1 MSPHARIAAAAA
13 ALALL
18 AGCAA
23 TPPSHFYTVSGPE
36 TPTSAASALTIVVG
50 PVTIPGV
57 VDRPEI
63 ALTVGENEVWFDEF
77 NRWASPLADAIA
89 IAATQNLAA
98 DLNAPRI
105 MTLKQAQPGGA
116 DYVVAIEVQR
126 FDSVQGSYALLDAVY
141 TVRRNTDGRT
151 TIGRATVR
159 ETVSDKSY
167 EALAAAHSRAV
178 ARMSRDIAQT
188 LSGIAAQ
195 PATPPPAR

>member
-1 MSPHARIAAAAA
+1 MSVLFARIAAAATV
-13 ALALL
+13 ALL
-18 AGCAA
+18 AGCA

-36 TPTSAASALTIVVG
+36 APASAASALTVAVG

-89 IAATQNLAA
+89 IATAQNLSAG
-98 DLNAPRI
+98 LNAPRV
-105 MTLKQAQPGGA
+105 MTLGQAQPGGA
-116 DYVVAIEVQR
+116 DYAVAIEVQR

-159 ETVSDKSY
+159 ETTSDKSY

-178 ARMSRDIAQT
+178 ARMSRDIAQA
-188 LSGIAAQ
+188 LRGIAAQ
-195 PATPPPAR
+195 PATAPPAR

>member
-1 MSPHARIAAAAA
+1 MSVCPARIAAAAA
-13 ALALL
+13 LVLL

-36 TPTSAASALTIVVG
+36 APPSVASALTIAVG
-50 PVTIPGV
+50 PVTVPGV

-89 IAATQNLAA
+89 IATAQNLAA
-98 DLNAPRI
+98 DLGAPRV
-105 MTLKQAQPGGA
+105 MTLGQAQPGGA
-116 DYVVAIEVQR
+116 DYAVAIEVQR

-151 TIGRATVR
+151 TIGRATFR
-159 ETVSDKSY
+159 ETASDRSY

-178 ARMSRDIAQT
+178 AHMSRDIAQA
-188 LSGIAAQ
+188 LRGIAAL
-195 PATPPPAR
+195 PVTPPPAR

>member
-1 MSPHARIAAAAA
+1 MSVLFARIAAAATV
-13 ALALL
+13 ALL
-18 AGCAA
+18 AGCA

-36 TPTSAASALTIVVG
+36 APASAASALTVAVG

-89 IAATQNLAA
+89 IATAQNLSAG
-98 DLNAPRI
+98 LNGPRV
-105 MTLKQAQPGGA
+105 MTLGQAQPGGA
-116 DYVVAIEVQR
+116 DYAVAIEVQR

-159 ETVSDKSY
+159 ETTSDKSY

-178 ARMSRDIAQT
+178 ARMSRDIAQA
-188 LSGIAAQ
+188 LRGIAAQ
-195 PATPPPAR
+195 PATAPPAR